1 MQSYEQS
8 HLVNLSQSRVKRK
21 HSTITEKRIDVGGR
35 QRMLPIHRIQEREMR
50 LKFNLQVP

>member
-21 HSTITEKRIDVGGR
+21 HSTITEERIDVWR
-35 QRMLPIHRIQEREMR
+35 KTENAPYSQNPRKRNE
-50 LKFNLQVP
+50 V